1 MKPKS
6 SIRKIAVAMQR
17 EASRKMMIR
26 IVAKKKTIC
35 DTLIMIIT
43 ILQTILSL

>member
-17 EASRKMMIR
+17 EALSKSMIR
-26 IVAKKKTIC
+26 SVAKKKIIC
-35 DTLIMIIT
+35 DTVIMIIT
-43 ILQTILSL
+43 LL